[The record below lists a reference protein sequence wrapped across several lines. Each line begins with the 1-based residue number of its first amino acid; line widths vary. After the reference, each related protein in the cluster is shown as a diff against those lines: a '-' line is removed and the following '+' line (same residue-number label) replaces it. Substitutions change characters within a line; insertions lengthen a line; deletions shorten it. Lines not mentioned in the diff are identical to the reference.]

1 MLLRVVLTAAKGF
14 AVLNPW
20 GEMRCPDS
28 TVVGEQACVWNHS
41 REVELCNRAKET
53 RGNQVSNQMQR
64 DAAAAAAAEHH
75 GVHAVPLGGWS
86 LPCLWNICQLLVV
99 SRGLVSLSHL
109 TPLGAGQPQKR
120 ADGLYETCFCEVD
133 ILERSS

>member
-1 MLLRVVLTAAKGF
+1 MFSFATRVKKYKPKNASRVLTAAKGF

-28 TVVGEQACVWNHS
+28 TVVREQACAWNHS
-41 REVELCNRAKET
+41 RGVELCNRAKET

-64 DAAAAAAAEHH
+64 DAAEHH
-75 GVHAVPLGGWS
+75 GVQAVPLGGASPACGTSASCWF
-86 LPCLWNICQLLVV
+86 V

-109 TPLGAGQPQKR
+109 TPPGSRPAPKESRRPLRGVF
-120 ADGLYETCFCEVD
+120 L
-133 ILERSS
+133 